1 MIAVIIG
8 ATGLVG
14 SLLLEKL
21 LMDPEIHRVISI
33 SRRRI
38 HKTSGHQ
45 QDKLKEVLVS
55 DLSEL
60 AARKSEMQGDLYFC
74 CLGTTIKKAG
84 SQESFRRV
92 DYLAVVEF
100 GKIAQT
106 HQAKSLTV
114 ISASGA
120 NSQSL
125 IFYNRVKGETEAA
138 LRDLH
143 LQRLVIFRP
152 GLLIGERKEF
162 RMTEKIFTN
171 LYKVLTPILPPSFQA
186 AVATSAVVLA
196 SRMLAEGKRI
206 SPALEVIEAR
216 AI

>member
-33 SRRRI
+33 SRRSIPRP
-38 HKTSGHQ
+38 SGPLGG
-45 QDKLKEVLVS
+45 KLKEVLVS

-60 AARKSEMQGDLYFC
+60 SVHQAELQGDLYFC
-74 CLGTTIKKAG
+74 CLGTTTKNAG
-84 SQESFRRV
+84 SQENFRKV
-92 DYLAVVEF
+92 DYQAVVEF
-100 GKIAQT
+100 GKIAQA

-120 NSQSL
+120 NAQSL

-162 RMTEKIFTN
+162 RMAEKIFTN